1 MKRMAYTHSGSTFWK
16 MAAFY
21 ATYFFVFGIYMPYW
35 PLWLNDIGLTPVEIG
50 WVLAGAF
57 WIKVVVQP
65 IVAHVSDT
73 TGRTKTLT
81 AVLMGM
87 SAIGFVIL
95 SDLQNFWPVFLLA
108 VITAACY
115 QPVLPIM
122 ESVILNFAKIG
133 NLRYGHIR
141 LWGSVTFII
150 ATLGGGWL
158 FDEGRSDRIIWFL
171 VAGMTL
177 VSLSCLLI
185 PNHENVERTKSKI
198 KNYAKLFLS
207 PLFIFFLITTG
218 LLHISHSVLYGFGT
232 LYWRSLGHSETIIGL
247 FWSVGV
253 LAEIILFTIIGR
265 HEKQIG
271 YLLLLLLASAAA
283 VARWP
288 LLAIFDSQIAIIVLQ
303 TLHGFTFGAAH
314 LGAMAFL
321 TKHVPAEISA
331 TGQSLYYTLIGGIF
345 SGCMLPL
352 AGKLYSD
359 LSGNAFFI
367 MSCCAG
373 CSLISLLFLSRI
385 AKQDIKVS

>member
-65 IVAHVSDT
+65 IVAHVSDK

-95 SDLQNFWPVFLLA
+95 SDLQNFWPVFLIA
-108 VITAACY
+108 VMTAACY

-185 PNHENVERTKSKI
+185 PNQANVERTKSKI
-198 KNYAKLFLS
+198 KSHAKLFLS

-385 AKQDIKVS
+385 AKQDVKVT